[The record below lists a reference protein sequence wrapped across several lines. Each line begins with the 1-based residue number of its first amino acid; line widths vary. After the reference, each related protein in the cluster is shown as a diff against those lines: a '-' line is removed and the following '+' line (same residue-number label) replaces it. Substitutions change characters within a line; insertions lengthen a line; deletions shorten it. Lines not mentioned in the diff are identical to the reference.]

1 MSDEPVN
8 RGSVLLSESV
18 ISSVRRWASDSFDET
33 MMDETY
39 GEYRR
44 YVFRKWIFMAV
55 CATVIVLVSGYAV
68 TVGAFNIGFWESYQ
82 IMWDH
87 ITGNIDPDSMKDYV
101 VVTLRAPRIATAII
115 AGAGLAV
122 AGVVM
127 QSSLLNPLADPYTT
141 GISAGALFGATLGIT
156 MGFNLV
162 AGPYALVINA
172 FVFSLIPMV
181 VIAFVSRI
189 KGSSPTVMIM
199 AGIAI
204 MYIFN
209 ALTTVMKL
217 WANPNSLQELY
228 EWQVG
233 SVSRATWEEIPVML
247 VITVV
252 GIIVMQFMSRKL
264 NVLATGEDTANALGV
279 DANKL
284 RTVNLLVVSLV
295 SASIVAFTGLIGFV
309 GLVAPHISRIFIG
322 SDNRFLIP
330 CSALLGSALLILG
343 DLVGRVIIYPAT
355 LQAGVVMSFLGGP
368 MFLWLIMR
376 RKSQIWT

>member
-1 MSDEPVN
+1 MSNERSGPSPVYLSGAVVDSVN
-8 RGSVLLSESV
+8 KWVSGSSG
-18 ISSVRRWASDSFDET
+18 SSRMEA
-33 MMDETY
+33 TY
-39 GEYRR
+39 DDYRK
-44 YVFRKWIFMAV
+44 YIFRKWLFMAV
-55 CATVIVLVSGYAV
+55 CATIIVIVSGYAI
-68 TVGAFNIGFWESYQ
+68 TVGAYKIGFFESYQ
-82 IMWDH
+82 ILWDH

-101 VVTLRAPRIATAII
+101 VVTLRSPRIATAII

-141 GISAGALFGATLGIT
+141 GISAGALFGATLGMT
-156 MGFNLV
+156 MGFNIV
-162 AGPYALVINA
+162 AGPYALIVNA
-172 FVFSLIPMV
+172 FVFSLVPMV
-181 VIAFVSRI
+181 VIAFVSKI
-189 KGSSPTVMIM
+189 KNSSPTVMIM

-209 ALTTVMKL
+209 AMTTVMKL

-233 SVSRATWEEIPVML
+233 SVSRATWEEIPIML
-247 VITVV
+247 VITII
-252 GIIVMQFMSRKL
+252 GIVLMQFMSRKL

-279 DANKL
+279 DANRL
-284 RTVNLLVVSLV
+284 RTINLLIVSLV
-295 SASIVAFTGLIGFV
+295 TASIVAFTGLIGFV
-309 GLVAPHISRIFIG
+309 GLVAPHISRIFVG

-330 CSALLGSALLILG
+330 CSALLGSALLVVG
-343 DLVGRVIIYPAT
+343 DLVGRVIIYPST

-376 RKSQIWT
+376 RKSQIWS